1 MRRGMIAVAALC
13 ASAGIGCAGPIEV
26 THMLTGPPLPARPDD
41 TPVPVYINQS
51 PMRPYREVAQIR
63 VRATG
68 DSANAADVLET
79 AAQDAREVGADAII
93 VDARR
98 HYHSVQVWID
108 CEHRPHVDPA
118 WRLNARVT
126 AIQFVPEGVAQPE
139 PPPTG
144 PPPVQEGCVW
154 P

>member
-1 MRRGMIAVAALC
+1 MRRGIIAVAALC
-13 ASAGIGCAGPIEV
+13 AGAVTGCAGPIEV
-26 THMLTGPPLPARPDD
+26 THVLTGPPLPSRPDD
-41 TPVPVYINQS
+41 TPIPVYINQT
-51 PMRPYREVAQIR
+51 PMQPYREVAQIR

-68 DSANAADVLET
+68 DSANADDVLAT

-98 HYHSVQVWID
+98 HYHSVQVWIGCD
-108 CEHRPHVDPA
+108 HRPRVDPE

-126 AIQFVPEGVAQPE
+126 AIQFVPEGVAQAE
-139 PPPTG
+139 APPVG
-144 PPPVQEGCVW
+144 PPPLLERCM